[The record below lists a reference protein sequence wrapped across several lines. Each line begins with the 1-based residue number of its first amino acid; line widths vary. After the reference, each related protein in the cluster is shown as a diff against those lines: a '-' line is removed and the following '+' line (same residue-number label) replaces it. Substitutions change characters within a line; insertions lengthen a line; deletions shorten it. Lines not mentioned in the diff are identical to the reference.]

1 MQRVGLQERQ
11 EGRVVGV
18 LTEAPFDAIDEV
30 AQHAIT
36 ELRPAPGTWPHQR
49 GQQDDLAIDGAA
61 CALVQQM
68 VHGNRPPRAL
78 PTKVPRVRQ
87 LQRVRLFEQGLQH
100 LLVHRKI
107 IDAGPLTAGQAVAG
121 QVTADHGET
130 LLECPLDHMSVE
142 AHVVVIAVQQEQR
155 RAWLLGQP
163 CLPDQVEPR
172 CLKAAQ
178 PAVCRQ
184 VQAIEA
190 LVVLRLCR
198 QWLASGERRQAGA
211 QAVGVKGRGHRVHPH

>member
-1 MQRVGLQERQ
+1 MQAAV
-11 EGRVVGV
+11 
-18 LTEAPFDAIDEV
+18 D
-30 AQHAIT
+30 
-36 ELRPAPGTWPHQR
+36 
-49 GQQDDLAIDGAA
+49 GQL
-61 CALVQQM
+61 L
-68 VHGNRPPRAL
+68 L
-78 PTKVPRVRQ
+78 PIHPS
-87 LQRVRLFEQGLQH
+87 LQRQA
-100 LLVHRKI
+100 LL
-107 IDAGPLTAGQAVAG
+107 GVAG
-121 QVTADHGET
+121 QQELLDVRPFAVDPATQLERHRAALARQAGLALHGET

-211 QAVGVKGRGHRVHPH
+211 QAVGVKGRGHRVHPQ